1 MLQGFAAV
9 NKHLSNRGVLTGL
22 FPHVGP
28 IHLLWESYSIVTGY
42 VFGNRVKRGSI
53 FDFVHTYRHFLL

>member
-1 MLQGFAAV
+1 M
-9 NKHLSNRGVLTGL
+9 

-28 IHLLWESYSIVTGY
+28 IHLLWESYSIVKGY
-42 VFGNRVKRGSI
+42 VCGNRVNCGSI